1 MGLEIER
8 RFIVAGEGWRA
19 GVVGTRRIR
28 QGYLARE
35 AGTSVRV
42 RLADG
47 VALLTI
53 KGPGIISRQ
62 EYEYPIAAADAEEML
77 ATICA
82 GRRVTKTRHEVP
94 HDGLVWEV
102 DVFEGHLAGLVLA
115 AAVSAADYDYP
126 FRNPDLPVEERITD
140 LIGERW
146 WLAAEAEEVAGVP
159 RDRPQGDHQEDHP
172 HEANHP
178 SDA

>member
-1 MGLEIER
+1 MGIEIER
-8 RFIVAGEGWRA
+8 RFLVAGDHWRT

-42 RLADG
+42 RVADG

-53 KGPGIISRQ
+53 KGPGDIVRQ
-62 EYEYPIAAADAEEML
+62 EYEYAIAAMEAEEML
-77 ATICA
+77 STICA

-115 AAVSAADYDYP
+115 EVELDEAGRALHPPPWVGAEVTHDGRFANAALASAEGP
-126 FRNPDLPVEERITD
+126 
-140 LIGERW
+140 
-146 WLAAEAEEVAGVP
+146 P
-159 RDRPQGDHQEDHP
+159 RG
-172 HEANHP
+172 
-178 SDA
+178 